1 MDSNALYITR
11 RNMVES
17 QLRCCKVLEP
27 SIIELL
33 MDSPRE
39 KYLPEHVRSLAY
51 MEGSVPLPQKQEMLT
66 PLQEAQIIQALDLK
80 GTEKVLEIGTGSGY
94 LTALLALLADHVTSC
109 EIHKDLVALA
119 TQNLVANGIDNAKVV
134 HVNAMNEEELCA
146 SSIGQDFD
154 VIVLGAAV
162 ERIPTHIQSLLA
174 EKGQIIAFIG
184 QDIVTLEHHTI
195 NGTTCT
201 QKGIAETRLLPMEGI
216 VKVREFVF

>member
-1 MDSNALYITR
+1 MDSSTLYIAR

-66 PLQEAQIIQALDLK
+66 PLQEAQIIQALSLK
-80 GTEKVLEIGTGSGY
+80 GTEKVLEIGAGSGY
-94 LTALLALLADHVTSC
+94 LTSLLALLADNVISC
-109 EIHKDLVALA
+109 EIHEELVTLA
-119 TQNLVANGIDNAKVV
+119 SQNLANNGIDNAKIV
-134 HVNAMNEEELCA
+134 HVNAMNEEELTA
-146 SSIGQDFD
+146 SGVGKGFD

-162 ERIPTHIQSLLA
+162 KRIPAHIQKLLA

-184 QDIVTLEHHTI
+184 HGVVTLEHHIIDDAITS
-195 NGTTCT
+195 
-201 QKGIAETRLLPMEGI
+201 KGITETRLLPMEGM
-216 VKVREFVF
+216 VKTREFVF